1 VTFPMRILPFL
12 LLGLVPLAAAEPA
25 APRRPNILF
34 IVSDDQAWTDYG
46 FTGAKV
52 VRTPNLDRLAR
63 DSVAFPRGYVVN
75 SLCGP
80 SLASLLTGVHPHR
93 HGMTGNDPALP
104 DSAGKGAQR
113 YQSAEFRA
121 GRARLTEL
129 WERQP
134 HLPRLLSEAGYRT
147 MQTGKWWLGDY
158 THGGFQEGM
167 TKGGRHGDE
176 GLVIG
181 RKTLAPA
188 TDFMAKAKQEGKPFF
203 VWYAPMMPH
212 DPHTPPERLLE
223 KYRPLTPSLHQA
235 RYWAMVEWFDET
247 VGELRAFLEKEG
259 LAQDT
264 LIVYLADNGWIQSLD
279 NPRYA
284 PRSKQSP
291 YEGGVRTP
299 ILLSWPGRLAPTSV
313 ATPVSEVDIL
323 PTVLR
328 LAGLAVPAGLDGID
342 LLDAPAVAARPAI
355 FGSNSTHDIK
365 EIGAP
370 AKSLRYRW
378 VVAGDWKL
386 IVSSGLN
393 DATEPPQ
400 LFHLKDDPA
409 ELRDLAPTEPARVA
423 ELRRRLDGWWDGR

>member
-1 VTFPMRILPFL
+1 MRILPFL
-12 LLGLVPLAAAEPA
+12 LLGLVPLVAAEPV

-46 FTGAKV
+46 FTGSKV
-52 VRTPNLDRLAR
+52 LQTPHLDRLAR
-63 DSVAFPRGYVVN
+63 ESVAFPRGYVVN
-75 SLCGP
+75 SLCAP
-80 SLASLLTGVHPHR
+80 SLASLLTGIHPHR
-93 HGMTGNDPALP
+93 HGMTGNDPVLP
-104 DSAGKGAQR
+104 ESAGKGAQR
-113 YQSAEFRA
+113 YQSPEFRA
-121 GRARLTEL
+121 GRERLTEL

-158 THGGFQEGM
+158 SHGGFQEGM
-167 TKGGRHGDE
+167 TKGGRHGDD

-188 TDFMAKAKQEGKPFF
+188 TDFMAKAKREGKPFF

-212 DPHTPPERLLE
+212 DPHTPPERLLA

-247 VGELRAFLEKEG
+247 VGELRGFLDKEG
-259 LAQDT
+259 LTQDT
-264 LIVYLADNGWIQSLD
+264 LIVFLADNGWIQSLD
-279 NPRYA
+279 SPRFA
-284 PRSKQSP
+284 PRSKLSP

-299 ILLSWPGRLAPTSV
+299 ILVSWPGRLAPTSV
-313 ATPVSEVDIL
+313 DVPVSEVDIM
-323 PTVLR
+323 PTVLK
-328 LAGLAVPAGLDGID
+328 LAGLAVPPGLDGID

-355 FGSNSTHDIK
+355 FGSNSTHDIQ
-365 EIGAP
+365 ELGAP

-386 IVSSGLN
+386 IVSSGQH

-400 LFHLKDDPA
+400 LFNLRQDPA
-409 ELRDLAPTEPARVA
+409 ELRDLAPGEPARVA